1 MKGLINKVAFDLKPK
16 SWGVSIYK
24 KNWEENIQGKKASN
38 KFEVMSDFLGLLNFC
53 DDQSKKKD
61 HFYINVFI

>member
-1 MKGLINKVAFDLKPK
+1 M
-16 SWGVSIYK
+16 YK

-38 KFEVMSDFLGLLNFC
+38 KFEVMPDFLGLLNFC

-61 HFYINVFI
+61 HFYMNVFI

>member
-1 MKGLINKVAFDLKPK
+1 M
-16 SWGVSIYK
+16 YK

-38 KFEVMSDFLGLLNFC
+38 KFEVMPDFLGLLNFC

-61 HFYINVFI
+61 HFYMNVFIWKIKLSLVGDDIRGIKSI